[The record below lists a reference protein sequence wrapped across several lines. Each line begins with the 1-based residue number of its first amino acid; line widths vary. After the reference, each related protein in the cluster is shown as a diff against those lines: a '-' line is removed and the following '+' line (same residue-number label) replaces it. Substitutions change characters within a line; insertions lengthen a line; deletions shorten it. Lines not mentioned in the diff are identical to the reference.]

1 VMSSYSETCLDS
13 SVLVRAVDP
22 TPQPE
27 VRSLFRGWLR
37 DKVMLHAPALLR
49 YEVVNA
55 LHQIRKAG
63 RLSGDRVELALREA
77 LGKPIVLHEDDNLH
91 ARALEMAADH
101 KLPAAYDGQY
111 LALAE
116 KLGVELWTADA
127 KLVRAVQDRLAW
139 VRLVS

>member
-1 VMSSYSETCLDS
+1 MSSYSETCLDS
-13 SVLVRAVDP
+13 SVLVRAIDP
-22 TPQPE
+22 SPQPE
-27 VRSLFRGWLR
+27 VRRLVREWLR

-55 LHQIRKAG
+55 LHQIRKTG
-63 RLSGDRVELALREA
+63 RLSGDSAELALREA

-101 KLPAAYDGQY
+101 KLPAAYDAQY